1 MEESNNSAISIL
13 DGLTGGTEVVMY
25 YMLFILLSLGIIYAN
40 RRFGKELDKGFKIA
54 LNLTSISGYAFIT
67 NIGIL
72 YLCSFVILD
81 LKITNDFILIIGHII
96 SYMVLVTLIIFMI
109 MYIIISAFYLR
120 YAVNLLK

>member
-25 YMLFILLSLGIIYAN
+25 YILFILLSLGIIYAN

-81 LKITNDFILIIGHII
+81 LKITNDFILIIGYII
-96 SYMVLVTLIIFMI
+96 SYMVLVTLIIFII